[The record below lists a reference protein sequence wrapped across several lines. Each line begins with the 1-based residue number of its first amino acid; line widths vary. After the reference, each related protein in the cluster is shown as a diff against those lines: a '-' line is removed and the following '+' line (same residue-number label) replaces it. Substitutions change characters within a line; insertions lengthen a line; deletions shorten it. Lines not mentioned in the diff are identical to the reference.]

1 METLKDYL
9 RFKDYINKNVWVYT
23 YNKMGEKVLLFG
35 NKGKILNLSLGFA
48 FLDSEVLNISIYHL
62 SDNEFSKCNEIDI
75 IIKLGDGE

>member
-35 NKGKILNLSLGFA
+35 NKAKILNYTLGFT
-48 FLDSEVLNISIYHL
+48 FLDCEVVNV
-62 SDNEFSKCNEIDI
+62 NVEFDEIDI
-75 IIKLGDGE
+75 IINYRGW

>member
-35 NKGKILNLSLGFA
+35 NKAKILNYTLGFT
-48 FLDSEVLNISIYHL
+48 FLDCEVVNVNI
-62 SDNEFSKCNEIDI
+62 EFDEIDI
-75 IIKLGDGE
+75 IINYRGIRDNWKD

>member
-35 NKGKILNLSLGFA
+35 NKAKILNYTLGFT
-48 FLDSEVLNISIYHL
+48 FLDCEVVNV
-62 SDNEFSKCNEIDI
+62 DVNFDEIDI
-75 IIKLGDGE
+75 IINYRG